1 MATARR
7 DALARGGV
15 ERGARRAVPAAGGAT
30 QLDRLVPQGAG
41 GQGREG
47 HRRRAERRGLD
58 DRRGVRVPQGDD
70 DPDRSHGRPYSGRA
84 RGAAGAARGVGVVTH
99 RVVVA
104 DRVAEGGLQLL
115 AATPDVEVASFAGK
129 PREELER
136 ALAGAHALIVRSET
150 RVTAE
155 LLMRA
160 PHLRVI
166 ARAGTG
172 VDNIDVPAATRRG
185 IAVMNAPGANTVSAA
200 EHAMGLLLALVRH
213 IPWAAEAMR
222 RGEWDRKRFEGTELR
237 GKTIGIVG
245 LGRIGGHVAQ
255 VARAFGMQ
263 LVGHD
268 PYLAPGRA
276 AELQVKL
283 LPLDQLLRQADVV
296 TLHVAYTEQTHH
308 LINTE
313 RLQLM
318 KPTAVLINTARGELV
333 DEQAVAEA
341 IKTKRIAGAAI
352 DVFAVEPLPADS
364 VLRQLPGV
372 ILTPHLAASTAEAQ
386 ERVSLEVCGAV
397 REALVAGDLSFAI
410 NVPGISGDLLRR
422 LGPLLDLARRLGR
435 LALALVDGPVQSVE
449 VAYGG
454 KDEAAPRPVQVAAV
468 EGLLSAMR
476 VEPVSLVNAL
486 LIAEERGIQ
495 HARKSGTPEPGF
507 ETTVGVKLATER
519 GRVRVTGALVGDSHG
534 RVIRIDDYHV
544 DVAPEG
550 WMLVI
555 RNRDV
560 PGVIGR
566 VGTLLGQAGINI
578 GSYHQAR
585 RAAPGTDAL
594 AAITVDQPL
603 TNGVL
608 EHLGRAPDVL
618 DVRLVYFG
626 E

>member
-1 MATARR
+1 M
-7 DALARGGV
+7 
-15 ERGARRAVPAAGGAT
+15 
-30 QLDRLVPQGAG
+30 
-41 GQGREG
+41 
-47 HRRRAERRGLD
+47 
-58 DRRGVRVPQGDD
+58 
-70 DPDRSHGRPYSGRA
+70 
-84 RGAAGAARGVGVVTH
+84 TH

-104 DRVAEGGLQLL
+104 DRLAEAGLQLL
-115 AATPDVEVASFAGK
+115 AATPELEVANVAGR

-150 RVTAE
+150 RVTAD
-155 LLMRA
+155 LLTRA

-172 VDNIDVPAATRRG
+172 VDNIDVHAATRRG
-185 IAVMNAPGANTVSAA
+185 VAVMNAPGANTVSAA
-200 EHAMGLLLALVRH
+200 EHAMSLLLSLVRQ

-222 RGEWDRKRFEGTELR
+222 RGGWDRKRFEGTELR

-245 LGRIGGHVAQ
+245 LGRVGGHVAQ
-255 VARAFGMQ
+255 FARAFGMQ
-263 LVGHD
+263 TLGHD
-268 PYLAPGRA
+268 PFLDPERA

-283 LPLDQLLRQADVV
+283 LPLDSLLRQVDVV

-308 LINTE
+308 LINGE
-313 RLQLM
+313 RLNLM
-318 KPTAVLINTARGELV
+318 KPTALLINTARGELV
-333 DEQAVAEA
+333 DEAALAEA
-341 IKTKRIAGAAI
+341 ICSKRIAGAAI

-364 VLRQLPGV
+364 PLRQLDRV

-386 ERVSLEVCGAV
+386 ERVSLEICTAV
-397 REALVAGDLSFAI
+397 RESLVSGDLSFAI
-410 NVPGISGDLLRR
+410 NVPGISGDVLRR
-422 LGPLLDLARRLGR
+422 LGPLLDLARRLSR
-435 LALALVDGPVQSVE
+435 LALALVDGPVASVE

-454 KDEAAPRPVQVAAV
+454 KDEAAPRPVLMAAV
-468 EGLLSAMR
+468 EGLLGAMR

-495 HARKSGTPEPGF
+495 HARKTGTPEPGF
-507 ETTVGVKLATER
+507 ETTVGVKLATAQ
-519 GRVRVTGALVGDSHG
+519 GRARVAGALVGDSHG
-534 RVIRIDDYHV
+534 RVIRIDEYHV

-550 WMLVI
+550 WMIVI

-585 RAAPGTDAL
+585 RDAPGQEAL
-594 AAITVDQPL
+594 AAITVDQAL

-608 EHLGRAPDVL
+608 DQLGRIPDIL
-618 DVRLVYFG
+618 QVRLADLG
-626 E
+626 

>member
-1 MATARR
+1 M
-7 DALARGGV
+7 
-15 ERGARRAVPAAGGAT
+15 
-30 QLDRLVPQGAG
+30 
-41 GQGREG
+41 
-47 HRRRAERRGLD
+47 
-58 DRRGVRVPQGDD
+58 
-70 DPDRSHGRPYSGRA
+70 
-84 RGAAGAARGVGVVTH
+84 TH

-104 DRVAEGGLQLL
+104 DRVAEAGLKLL
-115 AATPDVEVASFAGK
+115 AATPELEVATFGGK

-136 ALAGAHALIVRSET
+136 ALASAHALIVRSET
-150 RVTAE
+150 LVTAD
-155 LLMRA
+155 LLTRA
-160 PHLRVI
+160 PGLRVI

-172 VDNIDVPAATRRG
+172 VDNIDVHAATRRG

-200 EHAMGLLLALVRH
+200 EHALGLLLGLVRH

-237 GKTIGIVG
+237 GKTLGIVG

-255 VARAFGMQ
+255 LARAFGMQ
-263 LVGHD
+263 LLGHD
-268 PYLAPGRA
+268 PYLAPERA
-276 AELQVKL
+276 AELHVKL

-296 TLHVAYTEQTHH
+296 TLHVAHTEQTHH
-308 LINTE
+308 LINAE
-313 RLQLM
+313 RLKLM
-318 KPTAVLINTARGELV
+318 RPTAVLINTARGELV
-333 DEQAVAEA
+333 DEAALADAVRA
-341 IKTKRIAGAAI
+341 KRIAGAAI
-352 DVFAVEPLPADS
+352 DVFATEPLPADS
-364 VLRQLPGV
+364 PLRQLDRV

-386 ERVSLEVCGAV
+386 ERVSLEICTAV
-397 REALVAGDLSFAI
+397 RDALISGDLSFAI

-435 LALALVDGPVQSVE
+435 LALALVDGAVTSVE

-454 KDEAAPRPVQVAAV
+454 KDEAAPRPVLMAAV
-468 EGLLSAMR
+468 EGLLTAMN

-495 HARKSGTPEPGF
+495 HARKTGAPEPGF
-507 ETTVGVKLATER
+507 ETTVGVKLDTPR
-519 GRVRVTGALVGDSHG
+519 GRVRVAGALVGNSHG
-534 RVIRIDDYHV
+534 RVIRIEDYHV

-566 VGTLLGQAGINI
+566 VGTLLGRAGINI

-608 EHLGRAPDVL
+608 DELGHAPDVL
-618 DVRLVYFG
+618 DVRLAHFG
-626 E
+626 D

>member
-1 MATARR
+1 
-7 DALARGGV
+7 
-15 ERGARRAVPAAGGAT
+15 
-30 QLDRLVPQGAG
+30 
-41 GQGREG
+41 
-47 HRRRAERRGLD
+47 
-58 DRRGVRVPQGDD
+58 
-70 DPDRSHGRPYSGRA
+70 
-84 RGAAGAARGVGVVTH
+84 VTY

-104 DRVAEGGLQLL
+104 DRVAEAGLQLL
-115 AATPDVEVASFAGK
+115 AATPELDVASFAGK

-136 ALAGAHALIVRSET
+136 ALAGAHALLVRSET
-150 RVTAE
+150 RVTAD
-155 LLMRA
+155 LLTRA

-172 VDNIDVPAATRRG
+172 VDNIDVHAATRRG

-237 GKTIGIVG
+237 GKTMGVVG

-255 VARAFGMQ
+255 LARAFGMHV
-263 LVGHD
+263 VGHD
-268 PYLAPGRA
+268 PFLAPERA

-283 LPLDQLLRQADVV
+283 LPLEQVLRQADVV
-296 TLHVAYTEQTHH
+296 TLHVAHTEQTHH
-308 LINTE
+308 LINAE
-313 RLQLM
+313 RLKVM
-318 KPTAVLINTARGELV
+318 KPTAVLVNTARGELV
-333 DEQAVAEA
+333 DEAALAEA
-341 IKTKRIAGAAI
+341 VRTKGIAGAAI
-352 DVFAVEPLPADS
+352 DVFAKEPLPADS
-364 VLRQLPGV
+364 PLRQLDRV

-386 ERVSLEVCGAV
+386 ERVSLEVCTAV
-397 REALVAGDLSFAI
+397 REALLSGDLSFAI
-410 NVPGISGDLLRR
+410 NVPGISGDVLRR

-435 LALALVDGPVQSVE
+435 LALALLQGPVTSVE

-454 KDEAAPRPVQVAAV
+454 KDEAAPRPVLMAAV
-468 EGLLSAMR
+468 EGLLAAMS

-486 LIAEERGIQ
+486 LIAEERGIR
-495 HARKSGTPEPGF
+495 HARKAGTAEPGF
-507 ETTVGVKLATER
+507 ETTVGVTLEAAT
-519 GRVRVTGALVGDSHG
+519 GRVHVAGALVGNSHG

-550 WMLVI
+550 WMLII

-585 RAAPGTDAL
+585 RAAPGVGGGDAL

-608 EHLGRAPDVL
+608 GELGRAPDVIE
-618 DVRLVYFG
+618 VRLAYFG
-626 E
+626 D

>member
-1 MATARR
+1 MTH
-7 DALARGGV
+7 
-15 ERGARRAVPAAGGAT
+15 P
-30 QLDRLVPQGAG
+30 
-41 GQGREG
+41 
-47 HRRRAERRGLD
+47 
-58 DRRGVRVPQGDD
+58 GVR
-70 DPDRSHGRPYSGRA
+70 
-84 RGAAGAARGVGVVTH
+84 H

-104 DRVAEGGLQLL
+104 DRLEEAGLRLL
-115 AATPDVEVASFAGK
+115 AATPELEVASVAGK

-136 ALAGAHALIVRSET
+136 ALAGADALIVRSET
-150 RVTAE
+150 RVTAD
-155 LLMRA
+155 LLTRA
-160 PHLRVI
+160 PNLRVI

-172 VDNIDVPAATRRG
+172 VDNIDVHAATRRG

-237 GKTIGIVG
+237 GKTMGIVG

-255 VARAFGMQ
+255 LARAFGMQ
-263 LVGHD
+263 VTGHD
-268 PYLAPGRA
+268 PYLAPERA

-296 TLHVAYTEQTHH
+296 TLHVAHTDQTHH
-308 LINTE
+308 LMNAD

-318 KPTAVLINTARGELV
+318 KPTAVVINTARGELV
-333 DEQAVAEA
+333 DEQALVEA
-341 IKTKRIAGAAI
+341 ITAKRIGGAAI
-352 DVFAVEPLPADS
+352 DVFAVEPVPADS
-364 VLRQLPGV
+364 PLRRLDRV

-386 ERVSLEVCGAV
+386 ERVSLEICGAV
-397 REALVAGDLSFAI
+397 RDALLAGDLSCAI
-410 NVPGISGDLLRR
+410 NVPGISGDLLHR
-422 LGPLLDLARRLGR
+422 LGPLLDLSRRLGR
-435 LALALVDGPVQSVE
+435 LALALVDGAVLSVE

-454 KDEAAPRPVQVAAV
+454 KDEAAPRPV
-468 EGLLSAMR
+468 
-476 VEPVSLVNAL
+476 AL

-495 HARKSGTPEPGF
+495 HARKTGTPEPGF
-507 ETTVGVKLATER
+507 ETTVGVKLATAQ
-519 GRVRVTGALVGDSHG
+519 GRVRVAGALVGNSHG

-550 WMLVI
+550 WMLII

-585 RAAPGTDAL
+585 RSAPGTDAL

-608 EHLGRAPDVL
+608 EHLGQAPDVL
-618 DVRLVYFG
+618 EVRLAYFG
-626 E
+626 D